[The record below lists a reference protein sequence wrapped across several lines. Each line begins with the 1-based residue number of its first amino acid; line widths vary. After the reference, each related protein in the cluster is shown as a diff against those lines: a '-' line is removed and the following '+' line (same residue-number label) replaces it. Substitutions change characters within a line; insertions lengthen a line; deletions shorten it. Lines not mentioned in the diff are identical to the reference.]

1 MKKNRPETFETTS
14 SKNKEYKKLNDE
26 ERNLIAYVS
35 SKCFVLFFFSA
46 AAVISGAG
54 PFPSMWWTAK
64 RPAAGRWISMEKE
77 KSGPLRRAAPYAYA
91 VAI

>member
-1 MKKNRPETFETTS
+1 MTRKEILSHTFH
-14 SKNKEYKKLNDE
+14 LN
-26 ERNLIAYVS
+26 V
-35 SKCFVLFFFSA
+35 FFFFAA
-46 AAVISGAG
+46 AAVISDAG

-91 VAI
+91 FAI